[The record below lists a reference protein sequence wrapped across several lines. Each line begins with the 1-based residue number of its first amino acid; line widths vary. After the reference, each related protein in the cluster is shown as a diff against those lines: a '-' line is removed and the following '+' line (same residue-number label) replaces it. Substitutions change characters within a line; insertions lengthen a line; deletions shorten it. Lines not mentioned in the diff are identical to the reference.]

1 MKTCLKN
8 CWAWMFI
15 AIAIAVPAVASA
27 QSICEGLTTI
37 LTADDDEL
45 EFYTVPGAICKYDH
59 VRNKFGCIWQKPR
72 PHNTIDNKQW
82 LRSVTPDMKKL
93 AGAIQQCIKQEAIPF
108 EWDSLEKQETPNKG
122 ITFGY
127 FVQRVD
133 GRSSRRGLDTISVC
147 VETGSFYSTE
157 AGRYITDPDRSGVVL
172 TVGKEPE
179 GKSYCT
185 IFWNRE

>member
-15 AIAIAVPAVASA
+15 AIAIAVPAVVSA

-45 EFYTVPGAICKYDH
+45 EFYTVPGAICKYEFGD
-59 VRNKFGCIWQKPR
+59 FGCVWEKPMPR
-72 PHNTIDNKQW
+72 GRAKEWLNTTI
-82 LRSVTPDMKKL
+82 TPEMKKL
-93 AGAIQQCIKQEAIPF
+93 AGAIRQCIKQEAIPF
-108 EWDSLEKQETPNKG
+108 EWGSFEEDRYSAGYLRS
-122 ITFGY
+122 Y

-147 VETGSFYSTE
+147 HVNDSDEVG
-157 AGRYITDPDRSGVVL
+157 DGVVL
-172 TVGKEPE
+172 TVGKQPE
-179 GKSYCT
+179 GKSYCS
-185 IFWNRE
+185 IFW